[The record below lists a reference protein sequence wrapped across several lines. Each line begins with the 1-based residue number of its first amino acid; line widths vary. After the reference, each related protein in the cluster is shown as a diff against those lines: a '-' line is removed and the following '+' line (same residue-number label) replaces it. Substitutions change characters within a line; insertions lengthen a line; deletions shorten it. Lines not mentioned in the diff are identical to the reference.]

1 MTKLIF
7 GGLIATVLLG
17 LYVWSI
23 IDAATAA
30 RTGGVITAD
39 ISFLL
44 NSVGALITATVLA
57 VLGATQPGEL
67 PAGKTFEKGLTGM
80 ARKIAAY
87 MPAVYIFV
95 WIICGVITV
104 LYGFHMIFPAAKPG
118 TISAND
124 IEAAGALNA
133 SAKAWLGSA
142 IVAVYA
148 YFGITP
154 EQGSKE

>member
-1 MTKLIF
+1 MAKLVF

-23 IDAATAA
+23 VITATAT
-30 RTGGVITAD
+30 RTGGTISAD

-44 NSVGALITATVLA
+44 NSVGALISATVLA

-67 PAGKTFEKGLTGM
+67 PAGKTFDKGLSGM
-80 ARKIAAY
+80 AKTIASY
-87 MPAVYIFV
+87 MPALYIFA
-95 WIICGVITV
+95 WIVCGVVTV
-104 LYGFHMIFPAAKPG
+104 LYGFHMVIPAVPSTVPSDG
-118 TISAND
+118 

-133 SAKAWLGSA
+133 SAKAWIGSA
-142 IVAVYA
+142 IVAAYA

-154 EQGSKE
+154 DQP